1 MNSSIN
7 FVISQKK
14 IEDNKFIFNK
24 GINMAIVNKKG
35 ILSTLFA
42 LLGTCNKPVE
52 KYPIIHNIKT
62 KKLKL
67 KLYGWRYW
75 FGHKIS

>member
-1 MNSSIN
+1 
-7 FVISQKK
+7 
-14 IEDNKFIFNK
+14 
-24 GINMAIVNKKG
+24 MAIVNKKG

-42 LLGTCNKPVE
+42 PLGTCNKPVE

-67 KLYGWRYW
+67 KLYG
-75 FGHKIS
+75 